1 MKLVERCKRL
11 ETSPA
16 FARLVLAA
24 ILFAGLLVGL
34 ETSADL
40 RASHGG
46 LLHALDRFVL
56 ALFALEAFVR
66 IVARFPR
73 PADYFRDPWNVFDF
87 SVLVVCAL
95 PFDGQFLAVLRLAR
109 VLRVFRVVTSLPK
122 LRILV
127 GALFKSVPSMGY
139 IGVLLALLFYVY
151 AVIGT
156 FKFGADSPEHF
167 GNLGRSFLTLFQV
180 VTLEGWVDIMQEQRG
195 RWPLLAP
202 AYFVS
207 FILLGTMIAL
217 NLLIGVIVNGMSEAQ
232 EETALGQIASS
243 FPGASTHEELE
254 HLERQLDALA
264 RRMASLREKLPKQR
278 P

>member
-1 MKLVERCKRL
+1 MKLVETAKRL
-11 ETSPA
+11 EASP
-16 FARLVLAA
+16 FFGRIVLGA

-34 ETSADL
+34 ETSSEL

-46 LLHALDRFVL
+46 TLHALDRVVL
-56 ALFALEAFVR
+56 AVFALEALVR

-87 SVLVVCAL
+87 SVLAVCLL
-95 PFDGQFLAVLRLAR
+95 PFDGQFLTVLRLVR

-180 VTLEGWVDIMQEQRG
+180 VTLEGWVDLMQEQRA
-195 RWPLLAP
+195 RWPFLAP
-202 AYFVS
+202 IYFVS

-232 EETALGQIASS
+232 QETAMGQIASS
-243 FPGASTHEELE
+243 LPGTSAHDELE
-254 HLERQLDALA
+254 HLERQLESLA
-264 RRMASLREKLPKQR
+264 QRLATLRERLPKPR
-278 P
+278 A